1 LLNHTFQIPEILRHP
16 FLNPESPATP
26 LAQPIKL
33 TFSNAPIT
41 NPSIDLIE
49 EVAFLAWIAEEW
61 YPCQTYARIVRHLAA
76 PESEPRWEKRM
87 YHALQSWK
95 PKDPDAVGLR
105 AGEVPQREFEIAI
118 QCWVGS

>member
-1 LLNHTFQIPEILRHP
+1 
-16 FLNPESPATP
+16 LNPTSPATP

-61 YPCQTYARIVRHLAA
+61 YPCQTYTRIVRHLAT

-105 AGEVPQREFEIAI
+105 AGEVPQREWLELRKMAD
-118 QCWVGS
+118 S

>member
-1 LLNHTFQIPEILRHP
+1 M
-16 FLNPESPATP
+16 
-26 LAQPIKL
+26 
-33 TFSNAPIT
+33 
-41 NPSIDLIE
+41 IE

-61 YPCQTYARIVRHLAA
+61 YPCQTYTRIVRHLAA

-105 AGEVPQREFEIAI
+105 AGEVPQREFEIDVQFELGGFLTFAI
-118 QCWVGS
+118 TAKPKSITRLLKELSVTENVSSVTVLPITHH